1 MGLLQMSL
9 VDPGTFSHDSASDF
23 HLAGG
28 HEFASN
34 LTCSDFHLKC
44 SELTSGVPRGG
55 LSVRN
60 PPEIPKAHE
69 NHAKLNPIVKTVK
82 NC

>member
-23 HLAGG
+23 HL
-28 HEFASN
+28 
-34 LTCSDFHLKC
+34 KC
-44 SELTSGVPRGG
+44 SELTSGIPRGG